1 MFPLVAPVLPGYDLA
16 AVWADAREDAK
27 VKHEV
32 LASLMG
38 IPASRLSDQLAG
50 RQSQHLSLQRVL
62 LLATDPD
69 GRRFLRCLCLK
80 LATVNG
86 FDLDCELQVA
96 MIQRIATK
104 LVDRIQKR
112 VPLKADMRAEDE
124 RRSA

>member
-1 MFPLVAPVLPGYDLA
+1 MFPLVAPVLPGYEIGA
-16 AVWADAREDAK
+16 IWKDAEIETH

-50 RQSQHLSLQRVL
+50 RASQHLSLQRVL

-96 MIQRIATK
+96 MIQRVATK

-112 VPLKADMRAEDE
+112 VPFKADMRAEDE